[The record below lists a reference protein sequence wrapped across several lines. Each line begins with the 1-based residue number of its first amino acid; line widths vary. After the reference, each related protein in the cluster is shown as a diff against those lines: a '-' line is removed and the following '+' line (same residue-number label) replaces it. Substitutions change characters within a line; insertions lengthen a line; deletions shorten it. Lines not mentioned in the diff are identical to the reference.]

1 MRMLMIAILTVS
13 MTGPAFAGLLNGR
26 DRGNQWFQD
35 CEEEIAR
42 PFCGTLKVDPMVQS
56 LAWQWI
62 KQPPLDEPPGDVPA
76 KPPPTTSYYLNHE
89 GNPAWSSDHEQERG
103 RTESSAETF
112 R

>member
-13 MTGPAFAGLLNGR
+13 MTGPALAGLLNGR

-42 PFCGTLKVDPMVQS
+42 PFCGTLKVDPAVQS

-62 KQPPLDEPPGDVPA
+62 KQSPLDDAPA
-76 KPPPTTSYYLNHE
+76 NQPTASYLNHE
-89 GNPAWSSDHEQERG
+89 GNEASASESASEHEQERG
-103 RTESSAETF
+103 RTESSAEMPS
-112 R
+112 